1 LTVLPPSRLPFLLIY
16 IMFLVSQIKD
26 NFDLITNS
34 RTMISAKDAI
44 EKIKLEINSLGE
56 KRSLVEDA
64 LDHVLANNILSP
76 INMPPFAQSA
86 MDGYAV
92 NDSGSHF
99 EVVAEIQAGDSA
111 AGIKLE
117 KGQASRI
124 FTGAMVPKGVFAVV
138 KQEDVERTNNNI
150 VITHPV
156 KEMQNIRPLGEQIE
170 KSEVALKQGTVV
182 SAGSAGFLYTLGID
196 TIDIIRKPKVVII
209 ATGNEL
215 IPPGQE
221 LTPGKI
227 YESNTYTIK
236 TALRKIGVDA
246 VIKTVKDDYESTKEI
261 IKASIEES
269 DLLIT
274 TGGISVGDYD
284 YVGKAFLDLG
294 VESIFYK
301 VKQKPG
307 KPIFFGKKG
316 ETAIFGLPGN
326 PAAALSCFYLYVTPA
341 IRKMSGFTDL
351 FLEKRTLK
359 ITSSYKKTKNLS
371 HFLKARYFED
381 EVTILNAQSS
391 AMLSSFAE
399 ANCLVHMIEEQESW
413 EAGDEVNAYVL
424 P

>member
-1 LTVLPPSRLPFLLIY
+1 
-16 IMFLVSQIKD
+16 
-26 NFDLITNS
+26 
-34 RTMISAKDAI
+34 MISAKDAI
-44 EKIKLEINSLGE
+44 EKIKLEINCLYE
-56 KRSLVEDA
+56 KRSSVEDA
-64 LDHVLANNILSP
+64 LDHVLAHDVSSP
-76 INMPPFAQSA
+76 IHMPPFPQSA
-86 MDGYAV
+86 MDGYALA
-92 NDSGSHF
+92 DSGTQF
-99 EVVAEIQAGDSA
+99 EVVTEIQAGDSSE
-111 AGIKLE
+111 GINLE
-117 KGQASRI
+117 KGQAARI
-124 FTGAMVPKGVFAVV
+124 FTGAMVPEGVYAVA
-138 KQEDVERTNNNI
+138 KQEDIERTDDE
-150 VITHPV
+150 ITLMHEV

-170 KSEVALKQGTVV
+170 KGQVALTKGTVV
-182 SAGSAGFLYTLGID
+182 SAGAAGFLYTLGID
-196 TIDIIRKPKVVII
+196 TIDVVRKPKVVII

-215 IPPGQE
+215 VSPGQE

-236 TALRKIGVDA
+236 TALKKIGVDA
-246 VIKTVKDDYESTKEI
+246 AIKTVKDDYESTKAT
-261 IKASIEES
+261 IKESIDES

-284 YVGKAFLDLG
+284 YVGKAMQDLG

-341 IRKMSGFTDL
+341 IRKMSGFSNL
-351 FLEKRTLK
+351 FLEKRTLR

-371 HFLKARYFED
+371 HFLKARYFEN

-399 ANCLVHMIEEQESW
+399 ANCLVHMIEEQEEW
-413 EAGDEVNAYVL
+413 VEGDEVNAYLL